1 MDATTDQTTDE
12 VFVFM
17 VVIMAAIAFQL
28 FMMVMFCLYGESL
41 SSDD

>member
-17 VVIMAAIAFQL
+17 VVIMAAITFQL
-28 FMMVMFCLYGESL
+28 FMVVMFCLYGESL